1 MGCDCGTGA
10 NAKEPAPGPSEANP
24 SLLEEGLTTPQT
36 GLAAIVTSWDT
47 TGATS
52 SRMQGI
58 ESSRGDGAGC
68 RCGRAGVEKD
78 QPKGE
83 GRVCLIIH
91 LPSIMPID
99 D

>member
-10 NAKEPAPGPSEANP
+10 DAKEPAPGPSATNP
-24 SLLEEGLTTPQT
+24 SLLEEGLTAAQT

-58 ESSRGDGAGC
+58 RAPEVTARVAGAGALVW
-68 RCGRAGVEKD
+68 RRTS
-78 QPKGE
+78 PKGE
-83 GRVCLIIH
+83 GRVFDH
-91 LPSIMPID
+91 PPAEHNAD
-99 D
+99 